1 MCLLLLYDFFACSL
15 ACLLFPYFF
24 FPKHFRPILCISI
37 TSSPHIVFIQF
48 HILSARRTTVL
59 FVFYNVFFFFPSLLF
74 SFLFASFFRN
84 VLWTVL
90 YLLWFFSVFAS
101 VGFSSVCF
109 LSQVDCLIG
118 MIMVVVVVIAVAA
131 AQIHHMMIIY
141 FNCVMRVLL
150 QFFSFSLSLSV
161 CPFCIQHFLSV
172 SNCSTVC
179 IALWQCIKNIHAMPS
194 LRWAWECMCVCARA
208 LCGSKQAKV
217 KCIHHTLL

>member
-15 ACLLFPYFF
+15 ACLLFSYFF

-74 SFLFASFFRN
+74 SLLCASFFQ
-84 VLWTVL
+84 VFSELCCI
-90 YLLWFFSVFAS
+90 YCDFFSVFAS

-118 MIMVVVVVIAVAA
+118 IIMVVVVIAVAA

-194 LRWAWECMCVCARA
+194 LR
-208 LCGSKQAKV
+208 
-217 KCIHHTLL
+217 